1 MPVTAPLRAR
11 PAGRLGST
19 RLVAAAAT
27 GLAPLLDGADRSGV
41 VIGVLSQAVIIQIS
55 GVRDPRVICL
65 LSAAASGVP
74 NGVRLG
80 GIRSMDGHRPDDEA
94 VVGGGRIRIVGWE
107 LAIVRRWSSAV
118 RPIDPPTGTTE
129 LAEAAAA
136 ARRGVTAS
144 QLAALTE
151 ALEHCVDSTTEDVAR
166 SAIDALVGLGPG
178 LTPAGDDVVAGM
190 LTGLH
195 ATGHAGL
202 AGRLGRVERLD
213 ERTTALSADLIRL
226 AAAGHAGVEVLHLLA
241 AVHTRAPLRR
251 PIERLLSVGHTSG
264 ADLATGLAIGM
275 RVGATRRE
283 VR

>member
-1 MPVTAPLRAR
+1 MTAPLRTR

-27 GLAPLLDGADRSGV
+27 GLFPLLDGADRNGV
-41 VIGVLSQAVIIQIS
+41 VIGALSQAVIIELTDVQ
-55 GVRDPRVICL
+55 GPRVICL

-80 GIRSMDGHRPDDEA
+80 GVRWMDGHRPGDEA
-94 VVGGGRIRIVGWE
+94 VVGDGRIRTGRWE

-118 RPIDPPTGTTE
+118 RPIDPAAGITE
-129 LAEAAAA
+129 LTAAAVV
-136 ARRGVTAS
+136 ARRGVPGG
-144 QLAALTE
+144 QLAVLAE
-151 ALEHCVDSTTEDVAR
+151 ALENSTDSKFDGEAGR
-166 SAIDALVGLGPG
+166 AIDALIGLGPG
-178 LTPAGDDVVAGM
+178 LTPAGDDVLAGL

-195 ATGHAGL
+195 ATGHADL
-202 AGRLGRVERLD
+202 ARRWGRVERLD

-241 AVHTRAPLRR
+241 AMHSGAPLRR

-264 ADLATGLAIGM
+264 ADLATGLAIGL
-275 RVGATRRE
+275 RVGAARQE
-283 VR
+283 AG

>member
-1 MPVTAPLRAR
+1 MPVTAPLHAR

-27 GLAPLLDGADRSGV
+27 GLSPLLDGADRSGV
-41 VIGVLSQAVIIQIS
+41 VIGAPSQAVIIKIS
-55 GVRDPRVICL
+55 GIRGPRVVCL

-136 ARRGVTAS
+136 RRGVPAS

-202 AGRLGRVERLD
+202 AGRLGRVERLG

-226 AAAGHAGVEVLHLLA
+226 AAAGHAGVEVLQLLA
-241 AVHTRAPLRR
+241 AMHTRAPLRR

-275 RVGATRRE
+275 RAGATRRE